1 MKVNE
6 ETMAILTVSREFGSG
21 GREIGRSV
29 ADALAYEY
37 IDRESILEDIRAAGE
52 KWEEWGKGVDEHCPT
67 IWEKYDWSFRG
78 FGSLLQSA
86 VLHHAV
92 NDRVVI
98 IGMGANFLLKGIPHA
113 LRIHVVAPLELK
125 IERVMKRD
133 SVDRKTAQWMIEK
146 KDGERSCFIRSLY
159 GRHWEDPDEYDHV
172 FDMETQSIEAA
183 TSWAKDNL
191 AEKDRFNTDAARELL
206 QMRAAAARI
215 KAGLFTNPSLFV
227 TTMDVV
233 HDGEHIILRGVVH
246 TPKERKRIEDAVA
259 ELGVDLPL
267 RSELH
272 YRV

>member
-1 MKVNE
+1 VNE

-37 IDRESILEDIRAAGE
+37 IDREGIQAYIRAAGE
-52 KWEEWGKGVDEHCPT
+52 KWEEWGKGLDEHCPT
-67 IWEKYDWSFRG
+67 VWEKYDWSFRG
-78 FGSLLQSA
+78 FGALLQSA

-92 NDRVVI
+92 SDRVVI

-113 LRIHVVAPLELK
+113 LRVHFVAPLEFR
-125 IERVMKRD
+125 IQRVIQRE

-159 GRHWEDPDEYDHV
+159 NRHWENPDEYDHV
-172 FDMETQSIEAA
+172 LDLGTESIEAA
-183 TSWAKDNL
+183 TSWTKDSLTERNL
-191 AEKDRFNTDAARELL
+191 FNNYAARKLL
-206 QMRAAAARI
+206 QMRAAAAKI
-215 KAGLFTNPSLFV
+215 KAGLCTNPSLYV

-233 HDGEHIILRGVVH
+233 HDGEHIVLRGVVR
-246 TPKERKRIEDAVA
+246 TPKERGRIEDAAA
-259 ELGVDLPL
+259 ELAVDLPL

>member
-1 MKVNE
+1 
-6 ETMAILTVSREFGSG
+6 MAILTVSREFGSG

-37 IDRESILEDIRAAGE
+37 IDRERILDDIRAAGG
-52 KWEEWGKGVDEHCPT
+52 KWEVWGKGLDEHCPT

-78 FGSLLQSA
+78 FGALLQSA

-98 IGMGANFLLKGIPHA
+98 IGMGANFLLKGISLA
-113 LRIHVVAPLELK
+113 LRIHFVAPLELR
-125 IERVMKRD
+125 IQRVMQRE

-159 GRHWEDPDEYDHV
+159 SRHWENPDEYDHV
-172 FDMETQSIEAA
+172 LDLGTQSIEAA
-183 TSWAKDNL
+183 IAWTKDSL
-191 AEKDRFNTDAARELL
+191 TEKDRSSNDAARKLL
-206 QMRAAAARI
+206 QMRAAAAKI
-215 KAGLFTNPSLFV
+215 KAGLFTNPSLV
-227 TTMDVV
+227 VATMDVV
-233 HDGEHIILRGVVH
+233 HDGEHIVLRGVVH
-246 TPKERKRIEDAVA
+246 TPKERKRIEDAAA